1 MCIRDR
7 LWGKNK
13 FFAGSY
19 SSAQPGKAHLRN
31 SLKSSVAEKIFFAG
45 EAISSNYATV
55 HGADLSGKDTA
66 LKVIEVLKI
75 PLLDISFVIVPLES
89 TYASATS
96 PVVHVKANILQL
108 LSITDV
114 VPFDAEL
121 PPQIHITPSSN
132 PNPK

>member
-1 MCIRDR
+1 MKR
-7 LWGKNK
+7 LLDFNLTRIIAGISDIIAEGGIQNLVISTFDTDK

-66 LKVIEVLKI
+66 LKVIEVLK
-75 PLLDISFVIVPLES
+75 L
-89 TYASATS
+89 
-96 PVVHVKANILQL
+96 
-108 LSITDV
+108 
-114 VPFDAEL
+114 
-121 PPQIHITPSSN
+121 
-132 PNPK
+132 

>member
-1 MCIRDR
+1 MEQEGEKASIDFVLNTLRSSFGNTIDKYLIKAHAT

-31 SLKSSVAEKIFFAG
+31 SLESSVAEKIFFAG

-66 LKVIEVLKI
+66 LKVIEVLK
-75 PLLDISFVIVPLES
+75 L
-89 TYASATS
+89 
-96 PVVHVKANILQL
+96 
-108 LSITDV
+108 
-114 VPFDAEL
+114 
-121 PPQIHITPSSN
+121 
-132 PNPK
+132 